1 MSNSI
6 LDTFE
11 AENQDKYT
19 QELIFVP
26 GEFRLSRIGT
36 VPYLAAVMPLRD
48 LVDEIHL
55 VEDIPEEAR
64 FDWSLEELF
73 QRDISW
79 DRVKDELVD
88 GYLKDQNKL
97 TFFNSLTIALLP
109 QDGYKI
115 EESYGE
121 AESKSPGRGDGWNRI
136 DVGNIC
142 IEHLT
147 AGGIGVVRWNK
158 ERIFPV
164 AIDGQHRLAALKEYY
179 NEKRE
184 TTAPNAPE
192 FDTKIPLIFLILD
205 QRLGFKGRPEDSLIR
220 TLREIFIDL
229 NKNARQVPKSRLI
242 LLEDQNIQSLCVR
255 TLLADKAKE
264 FSSDVLPLSI
274 VTWRENEPKF
284 DSGYS
289 FTSVL
294 NLNDIVSYCFDRA
307 SLRVEDLLEERRIKQ
322 YVDKITAKLQLEPG
336 DQESIQEHVELC
348 ISRVEPFSFNEEHLN
363 AFREAFRQQW
373 APHIVRVFKEFEPY
387 KNYCLTAEKIG
398 ALDSMLAD
406 YLLLPI
412 ERRKKFIEM
421 KKTDDETFN
430 PDSEI
435 KVPLKV
441 LEDLKSNEWAFQVVF
456 QKALFINLFELE
468 PQAPSVFNLNGRDQF
483 LSWWISHLNELH
495 THGVF
500 HLHWKA
506 EKGKADLW
514 LGIANNPGSGT
525 IQYTQAAANRISS
538 FITISIYFR
547 HYDSSLNENEFANS
561 LMNGSDSIPPLVINA
576 FDKVKSGLESLVGAM
591 SSSDETD
598 DEKILNRE
606 VKSQLVKRL
615 KALKG

>member
-1 MSNSI
+1 MSNGI

-11 AENQDKYT
+11 AQIQNKYT

-26 GEFRLSRIGT
+26 GEFRLSPIGT

-48 LVDEIHL
+48 LVDRIHL
-55 VEDIPEEAR
+55 VEDIPEETR

-79 DRVKDELVD
+79 DRVKKELVD
-88 GYLKDQNKL
+88 GYLNDQNKL
-97 TFFNSLTIALLP
+97 AFFNSLTIALLP
-109 QDGYKI
+109 RNGSVI

-121 AESKSPGRGDGWNRI
+121 AESRPPGRGDGWNRI

-142 IEHLT
+142 VEHLT
-147 AGGIGVVRWNK
+147 SGGIGVIRWNK

-179 NEKRE
+179 NERRE
-184 TTAPNAPE
+184 TTAPNSPE

-205 QRLGFKGRPEDSLIR
+205 QRVGFNGRREDSLIR

-229 NKNARQVPKSRLI
+229 NKNAREVPKSRLI

-255 TLLADKAKE
+255 TLLADKAKD

-274 VTWRENEPKF
+274 VTWREDEPKF

-294 NLNDIVSYCFDRA
+294 NLNEIVSCCFDRA
-307 SLRVEDLLEERRIKQ
+307 SLLVTDLLEERRIKQ
-322 YVDKITAKLQLEPG
+322 YVDKITAKLQLESS
-336 DQESIQEHVELC
+336 DQESIQEHVQLC

-373 APHIVRVFKEFEPY
+373 TPYIVRVFKEFEPY
-387 KNYCLTAEKIG
+387 KNYCLTAERIG
-398 ALDSMLAD
+398 ALDRMLAD
-406 YLLLPI
+406 YLLLPV
-412 ERRKKFIEM
+412 ERREKFKDRKKM
-421 KKTDDETFN
+421 DDETFN

-435 KVPLKV
+435 EAPLQE
-441 LEDLKSNEWAFQVVF
+441 LGNLKSNEWAFQVVF

-468 PQAPSVFNLNGRDQF
+468 PQAPSVFYINGRDDI
-483 LSWWISHLNELH
+483 LTWWISRLNELH
-495 THGVF
+495 GQGVF

-514 LGIANNPGSGT
+514 LGIANNPGSGS
-525 IQYTQAAANRISS
+525 IQYSQAAANRISS
-538 FITISIYFR
+538 FITICIYFKQSNSTL
-547 HYDSSLNENEFANS
+547 DVDEFANS
-561 LMNGSDSIPPLVINA
+561 LMNGSDTLPALVTNA
-576 FDKVKSGLESLVGAM
+576 FAKIRTGLESIVRAAAP
-591 SSSDETD
+591 SDEI
-598 DEKILNRE
+598 DENTLNRD
-606 VKSQLVKRL
+606 VKSHLVKRL
-615 KALKG
+615 KAL